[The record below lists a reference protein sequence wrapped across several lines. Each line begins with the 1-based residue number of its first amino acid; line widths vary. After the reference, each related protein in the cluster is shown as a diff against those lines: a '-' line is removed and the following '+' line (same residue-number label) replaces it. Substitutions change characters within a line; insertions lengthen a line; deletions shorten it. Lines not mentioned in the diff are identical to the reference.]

1 MTLRLFRR
9 PSSARLAAPVDAAAE
24 LRSTVSRVA
33 ILTEDD
39 PAAGAR
45 RARLLRIVA
54 EAVVLQDKAAE
65 LLADIRDRQPLAEL
79 APRGG
84 PLASRFFELRR
95 QLPPPVDLAM
105 AAQCETV
112 SVILDHHGTL
122 IVSALEMLS
131 MDWRSAAIV
140 EQLERLD
147 GLGAPAVRL
156 DAIYSELARHQTTAD
171 IPPSTAMSWPQT

>member
-1 MTLRLFRR
+1 MALRLFRR
-9 PSSARLAAPVDAAAE
+9 PAHAARPADRDAGAE
-24 LRSTVSRVA
+24 LRTSVSRIA
-33 ILTEDD
+33 ILSDD
-39 PAAGAR
+39 QPAAADAR
-45 RARLLRIVA
+45 ALLLRIVA
-54 EAVVLQDKAAE
+54 EAVVLQDRAVE

-95 QLPPPVDLAM
+95 QLPRPVDLAM

-156 DAIYSELARHQTTAD
+156 DAIYSELARRQTTAD

>member
-1 MTLRLFRR
+1 MALRLFRR
-9 PSSARLAAPVDAAAE
+9 PASASRAARVDVAAE
-24 LRSTVSRVA
+24 LRTTVSRIA
-33 ILTEDD
+33 ILEDHE
-39 PAAGAR
+39 PAAADR

-65 LLADIRDRQPLAEL
+65 LLADIRDREPLAEL

-95 QLPPPVDLAM
+95 QLPRPADLAM

-122 IVSALEMLS
+122 IVSALQMLS

-156 DAIYSELARHQTTAD
+156 DAIYSELARRHTWAD

>member
-1 MTLRLFRR
+1 MALRLFRR
-9 PSSARLAAPVDAAAE
+9 PPHARLAAERDAGAE
-24 LRSTVSRVA
+24 LRSAVSRIAV
-33 ILTEDD
+33 LPDD
-39 PAAGAR
+39 EAAPADA

-65 LLADIRDRQPLAEL
+65 LLADIRDREPLAEL

-95 QLPPPVDLAM
+95 QLPRPVDLTM

-112 SVILDHHGTL
+112 SVVLDHHGTL
-122 IVSALEMLS
+122 IVTALQMLS
-131 MDWRSAAIV
+131 MDWRSPAIV

-147 GLGAPAVRL
+147 GLGAPAERL
-156 DAIYSELARHQTTAD
+156 DAVYGELAQLQTTAD
-171 IPPSTAMSWPQT
+171 IPPSTAITWPQT